1 MGSIFKSPKAPSI
14 PQVDIAGDIQKYV
27 SGYGKTLPD
36 VLSLETKYRPEFLG
50 LNLGDVQTFL
60 QGADGQE
67 GLYGLG
73 RTAQREA
80 GAGLAEARA
89 AELATMM
96 QQAPAFRQFAQ
107 ALSPEAQAQVEAAQM
122 EAERARVAAQGVTPQ
137 EQRMYQQ
144 TARESAQMAG
154 RLGGNAAIAS
164 EIMGRENVLAQKR
177 AQADAARMG
186 AFNMAQSFY
195 TAPGLQALGNAPLS
209 YQAGQN
215 QLNLGLGA
223 IGSAVPQ
230 MINPDMGVNIGMQ
243 QRSMQQQANAANAA
257 AGASR
262 SSGLMGMFGSIGAA
276 VAPSLIKSAG
286 PSLMKAGAAM
296 LPALFSDKRLKTDIK
311 KVGKTNDGLPVYTYK
326 YKGDDVT
333 QMGVMA
339 QDVEK
344 KTPSAVRTLGGF
356 KAVDYTKVK

>member
-1 MGSIFKSPKAPSI
+1 MGSLFKTPKAPSI

-27 SGYGKTLPD
+27 SGYQQTLPS
-36 VLSLETKYRPEFLG
+36 VLSAERQYRPEFLG

-60 QGADGQE
+60 QGTDGQQ

-89 AELATMM
+89 AEFATMTG
-96 QQAPAFRQFAQ
+96 QVPAFRQFAQ
-107 ALSPEAQAQVEAAQM
+107 ALSPEAQAQVEAAQA
-122 EAERARVAAQGVTPQ
+122 EAERARMAAQGVTPQ

-144 TARESAQMAG
+144 TAREAAQASG
-154 RLGGNAAIAS
+154 RLGGNLAVAS
-164 EIMGRENVLAQKR
+164 EIMGRENVLARKR
-177 AQADAARMG
+177 AEADAARTG

-195 TAPGLQALGNAPLS
+195 TAPGLQALGNAPLA

-215 QLNLGLGA
+215 QLNLGIGA
-223 IGSAVPQ
+223 IGSALPQ

-243 QRSMQQQANAANAA
+243 QRSLQQQAAAANAA

-262 SSGLMGMFGSIGAA
+262 GAGLSGMFGSIGAA
-276 VAPSLIKSAG
+276 VAPSLIKAAG
-286 PSLMKAGAAM
+286 PALMKAGAAM
-296 LPALFSDKRLKTDIK
+296 LPAMFSDKRLKTDIK
-311 KVGKTNDGLPVYTYK
+311 KVGKTNEGLPVYTYK

-344 KTPSAVRTLGGF
+344 KTPSAVRTVGGF

>member
-1 MGSIFKSPKAPSI
+1 MGSTVSKVMGTEVKPAKM
-14 PQVDIAGDIQKYV
+14 DIGKDIKQYV
-27 SGYGKTLPD
+27 SGYSQALPD
-36 VLSLETKYRPEFLG
+36 VFSLESQYRPDFLR

-60 QGADGQE
+60 QGADGQQ

-89 AELATMM
+89 AELASMTG
-96 QQAPAFRQFAQ
+96 QAPAFRQFAQ
-107 ALSPEAQAQVEAAQM
+107 ALSPEAQAQVDAAQM
-122 EAERARVAAQGVTPQ
+122 EAERARVSAQGVTPQ

-144 TARESAQMAG
+144 TAREAAQASG

-164 EIMGRENVLAQKR
+164 EIMGRENVLARKR
-177 AQADAARMG
+177 AEADAARMG
-186 AFNMAQSFY
+186 AFNLAQNFY

-215 QLNLGLGA
+215 QIQLGLGA

-230 MINPDMGVNIGMQ
+230 MINPDTGANLGMANRTNITNARAAQASATGSMMGGLFQ
-243 QRSMQQQANAANAA
+243 G
-257 AGASR
+257 AG
-262 SSGLMGMFGSIGAA
+262 
-276 VAPSLIKSAG
+276 SAI
-286 PSLMKAGAAM
+286 AGAAM
-296 LPALFSDKRLKTDIK
+296 MSDKRLKTDIK
-311 KVGKTNDGLPVYTYK
+311 KVGVTNGGLPVYTYK
-326 YKGDDVT
+326 YKGSDQT

-344 KTPSAVRTLGGF
+344 VNPDAVTELNGY
-356 KAVDYTKVK
+356 KAVYYNMIK